1 MHKITICS
9 KNPVKIQAVKEAFES
24 HFLEIEYKTLDLSQ
38 YEGVSN
44 QPMSSEETLK
54 SALSRLKIART
65 LEESDYYVSLEGG
78 LGRDAYGS
86 FLTWYICV
94 SNNREKESISG
105 GGRMAIPA
113 VIYDT
118 LINNPERELGEIMDE
133 LIGENNIKQK
143 GGSTAIFTDNRIMR
157 KDVFK
162 RDVILALVPFVNS
175 TFRRIERATNT

>member
-9 KNPVKIQAVKEAFES
+9 KNPVKIQAVKEACES
-24 HFLEIEYKTLDLSQ
+24 YFTEIEYKTLDLNQ
-38 YEGVSN
+38 YESVSS

-65 LEESDYYVSLEGG
+65 LEEADYYISLEGG
-78 LGRDAYGS
+78 LDRDAHGS

-94 SNNREKESISG
+94 GNNRGEESIAG
-105 GGRMAIPA
+105 GGRMAVPSI
-113 VIYDT
+113 IYDT
-118 LINNPERELGEIMDE
+118 LINNPKKELGEIMDE
-133 LIGENNIKQK
+133 LIGEDNIKQK

-162 RDVILALVPFVNS
+162 RDIILALVPFVNA
-175 TFRRIERATNT
+175 TFRRIENATNT

>member
-1 MHKITICS
+1 MQKITICS

-24 HFLEIEYKTLDLSQ
+24 HFTEIEYKTLDLSHH
-38 YEGVSN
+38 EGVSN

-54 SALSRLKIART
+54 SALNRLKIART

-78 LGRDAYGS
+78 LDRDAYGS

-94 SNNREKESISG
+94 SNNREKESIAG
-105 GGRMAIPA
+105 GGRMTMPS

-175 TFRRIERATNT
+175 TFKRIERASNT